1 MKIKELPLVYN
12 VDKIRAYK
20 DNKKIA
26 DFVVE
31 SGLHI
36 TTQIERKLP
45 RGGAEW
51 KVASM
56 GVVVEGVLAEVV
68 VLEIYF

>member
-1 MKIKELPLVYN
+1 MKIKELPLIHN

-20 DNKKIA
+20 DGKKIA
-26 DFVVE
+26 DFVME

-36 TTQIERKLP
+36 ATQIERKLP

-51 KVASM
+51 RVASM
-56 GVVVEGVLAEVV
+56 SVIIEGILAEIV

>member
-1 MKIKELPLVYN
+1 MKIKEFPLVHN

-20 DNKKIA
+20 DSKKVA
-26 DFVVE
+26 DFIVE

-36 TTQIERKLP
+36 ATQIERKLP

-51 KVASM
+51 RVASM
-56 GVVVEGVLAEVV
+56 SVIIEGVLAEVV

>member
-12 VDKIRAYK
+12 VDKVRVYK
-20 DNKKIA
+20 GNKKVA
-26 DFVVE
+26 DFLVE

-36 TTQIERKLP
+36 TTQIECKLP
-45 RGGAEW
+45 KGGGEW

-56 GVVVEGVLAEVV
+56 GILVEGVLAEVV
-68 VLEIYF
+68 VLEIFS